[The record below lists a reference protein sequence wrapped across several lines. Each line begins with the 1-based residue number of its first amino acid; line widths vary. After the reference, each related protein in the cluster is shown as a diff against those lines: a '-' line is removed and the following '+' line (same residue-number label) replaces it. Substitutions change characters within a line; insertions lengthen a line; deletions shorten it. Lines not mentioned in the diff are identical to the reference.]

1 MTWYGPVL
9 GDGSRRKPLSRWIRI
24 VAIPIALIIVAA
36 ACGDSGESSS
46 SDNTTNVSTT
56 AAATTTLQPQVGGT
70 LTFAAYSQI
79 AGLDP
84 LVALGNGTSGAI
96 QMAAVYD
103 TLMRYDVASKTYK
116 PQMAESLTGNAD
128 STVWTLKLR
137 PNVKFTDGTDY
148 NAEAVRFSLQRH
160 RSGAGNGGPTAT
172 NCADFVACPRNATSS
187 GVYMSLVKDI
197 AVVDNLTLTITLAE
211 PWASFPYALSAEPG
225 MVPSMTAIKKCDG
238 AKNPNLCDFNT
249 KPVGAGP
256 FTVTSFTPNES
267 IVMARNP
274 SYWNGQVYLDGLK
287 FVALGDLGGDKTYD
301 AFKTGT
307 LQGAYLRVSSAVAA
321 AKKDK
326 VTGLSVVEQAG
337 ETMLLNIGAVVQCK
351 GGAPG
356 ALCAGKP
363 DGPVASTPTT
373 ANPLIRQAFAAAFD
387 SKTWNE
393 RVYQGTGLTGP
404 ELFQKSFPWDP
415 GVPGVQY
422 DLEKAK
428 SLVTQAKAAGWNGQ
442 VKVLFTNSAVD
453 ANAAVALQTMLQAA
467 GMNPQVDTSKDST
480 AEQAIVGSRDYDT
493 ARWGTSIGPDDSAL
507 WSLAQALNSTAASN
521 NTGFKSAKADQ
532 ALKDLRAAKTDD
544 EKKAAYKTIAEEF
557 NAQLPWLN
565 YSAVETLKAF
575 TAKVHGVAPSHR
587 NYIYFD
593 KAWMEK

>member
-1 MTWYGPVL
+1 VSL
-9 GDGSRRKPLSRWIRI
+9 LA
-24 VAIPIALIIVAA
+24 VPIALVLIAA
-36 ACGDSGESSS
+36 ACGDSGSSS
-46 SDNTTNVSTT
+46 SASTT
-56 AAATTTLQPQVGGT
+56 SVSSNSSTTQAATTTLAPQSGGT

-84 LVALGNGTSGAI
+84 LVALGSGTSGAI
-96 QMAAVYD
+96 QMATVYD
-103 TLMRYDVASKTYK
+103 TLARYDSDTKKYT
-116 PQMAESLTGNAD
+116 PSLADSFTPNAD
-128 STVWTLKLR
+128 STEWTIKIH
-137 PNVKFTDGTDY
+137 PGVKFTDGTEY
-148 NAEAVRFSLQRH
+148 NAEAVKFGLNRH
-160 RSGAGNGGPTAT
+160 RVGNSIPVAQ
-172 NCADFVACPRNATSS
+172 CADYWACPTNARSS
-187 GVYMSLVKDI
+187 SAYMGLVKDI
-197 AVVDNLTLTITLAE
+197 QVVDNLTLKVILSETWT
-211 PWASFPYALSAEPG
+211 SFPYALASEPG
-225 MVPSMTAIKKCDG
+225 MIPSPTAIKKCD
-238 AKNPNLCDFNT
+238 ATKNPNTCDFNL

-256 FTVTSFTPNES
+256 FMVSSFKVGES
-267 IVMARNP
+267 IELVKNP
-274 SYWNGQVYLDGLK
+274 NYWNGQVYLDGLK
-287 FVALGDLGGDKTYD
+287 FVALGDLGGQATYD
-301 AFKTGT
+301 AFKNNTV
-307 LQGAYLRVSSAVAA
+307 QGAYLRVAATVAQ

-326 VTGLSVVEQAG
+326 VTGLSVIEQAG

-373 ANPLIRQAFAAAFD
+373 ANATIRQAIAAAFD
-387 SKTWNE
+387 SKTWND
-393 RVYQGTGLTGP
+393 RVYQGTGLTGS

-415 GVPGVQY
+415 GVAGPAY

-442 VKVLFTNSAVD
+442 VRVLFTNSAVD

-480 AEQAIVGSRDYDT
+480 AEQGIVGGRDYDL

-521 NTGFKSAKADQ
+521 NTGFKSTRADQ

-544 EKKAAYKTIAEEF
+544 DKKAAYKIIAEEF

-575 TAKVHGVAPSHR
+575 GPKVHGVAPSHR

>member
-1 MTWYGPVL
+1 VRILAVVAAL
-9 GDGSRRKPLSRWIRI
+9 GF
-24 VAIPIALIIVAA
+24 AAA
-36 ACGDSGESSS
+36 ACGDSGESSDTTGNATNS
-46 SDNTTNVSTT
+46 SL
-56 AAATTTLQPQVGGT
+56 AATTTTLQPQAGGT
-70 LTFAAYSQI
+70 LTFGAYSQI

-84 LVALGNGTSGAI
+84 LVALGSGTSGAI
-96 QMAAVYD
+96 QMATVYD
-103 TLMRYDVASKTYK
+103 TLARYN
-116 PQMAESLTGNAD
+116 AETKQYTPSLADSFTANAD
-128 STVWTLKLR
+128 STEWTIKIH
-137 PNVKFTDGTDY
+137 PGVKFTDGTEY
-148 NAEAVRFSLQRH
+148 NAEAVRFGMNRH
-160 RSGAGNGGPTAT
+160 RVGNSIPVAQ
-172 NCADFVACPRNATSS
+172 CADFVACPTNARSS
-187 GVYMSLVKDI
+187 SAFMALVKDI
-197 AVVDNLTLTITLAE
+197 QVVDNLTLKVTLNE
-211 PWASFPYALSAEPG
+211 TWTSFPYALASEPG
-225 MVPSMTAIKKCDG
+225 MIPSPTAVKKCD
-238 AKNPNLCDFNT
+238 ATKNPNTCDFNL

-256 FTVTSFTPNES
+256 FMVSSFKVGES
-267 IVMARNP
+267 IELVKNP
-274 SYWNGQVYLDGLK
+274 NYWNGQVYLDGIK

-307 LQGAYLRVSSAVAA
+307 LQGAYLRVSSAVAQ

-337 ETMLLNIGAVVQCK
+337 ETMLLNIGAIVQCR

-373 ANPLIRQAFAAAFD
+373 ANATIRQAIAAAFD
-387 SKTWNE
+387 SKAWND
-393 RVYQGTGLTGP
+393 RVYQGTGLTGS

-415 GVPGVQY
+415 GVPGPAY
-422 DLEKAK
+422 DLDKAK
-428 SLVTQAKAAGWNGQ
+428 SLVNQAKAAGWNGSFR
-442 VKVLFTNSAVD
+442 VLFTNSAVD
-453 ANAAVALQTMLQAA
+453 ANAAVALDTMLRAA
-467 GMNPQVDTSKDST
+467 GMNPTVDTSKDST

-521 NTGFKSAKADQ
+521 NTGFKSARADQ
-532 ALKDLRAAKTDD
+532 ALKDLRAAKSDD
-544 EKKAAYKTIAEEF
+544 EKKAGYKVIAEEF

-575 TAKVHGVAPSHR
+575 TPKVHGVTPSHR

>member
-1 MTWYGPVL
+1 MRFYERA
-9 GDGSRRKPLSRWIRI
+9 DSRPRRQRASSRWVRG
-24 VAIPIALIIVAA
+24 VAAVAALAFVAA
-36 ACGDSGESSS
+36 ACGDSGEASGGTTTVGGSS
-46 SDNTTNVSTT
+46 NT
-56 AAATTTLQPQVGGT
+56 AAATTTTLQPQSGGT

-84 LVALGNGTSGAI
+84 LVGLGSGTSGAI
-96 QMAAVYD
+96 QMSAVYD
-103 TLMRYDVASKTYK
+103 TLARYDADTKKYT
-116 PQMAESLTGNAD
+116 PSLADSFTANAD
-128 STVWTLKLR
+128 STEWTIKIH
-137 PNVKFTDGTDY
+137 PGVKFTDGTEY
-148 NAEAVRFSLQRH
+148 NAEAVRFGLNRH
-160 RSGAGNGGPTAT
+160 RVGNSIPVAQ
-172 NCADFVACPRNATSS
+172 CADYIACPTNSRSS
-187 GVYMSLVKDI
+187 SAYMGLIKDI
-197 AVVDNLTLTITLAE
+197 VATDNLTLKVTLSE
-211 PWASFPYALSAEPG
+211 TWTSFPYALASEPG
-225 MVPSMTAIKKCDG
+225 MIPSPTAVKKCDP
-238 AKNPNLCDFNT
+238 AKNPNTCDFNL
-249 KPVGAGP
+249 KSVGAGP
-256 FTVTSFTPNES
+256 FMVSSFKVGES
-267 IVMARNP
+267 IELVKNP
-274 SYWNGQVYLDGLK
+274 NYWNGQVYLDGVK

-307 LQGAYLRVSSAVAA
+307 VQGAYLRVSSAVAQ

-326 VTGLSVVEQAG
+326 VTGLSVIEQAG
-337 ETMLLNIGAVVQCK
+337 ETMLLNIGAIVQCK

-363 DGPVASTPTT
+363 DGAVSSTPVT
-373 ANPLIRQAFAAAFD
+373 ANALIRQAIAAAFD
-387 SKTWNE
+387 AKTWNE
-393 RVYQGTGLTGP
+393 RVYQGTGLTGA

-415 GVPGVQY
+415 GVPGVAY

-428 SLVTQAKAAGWNGQ
+428 SLVTQAKAAGWNGSL
-442 VKVLFTNSAVD
+442 KVLFTNSAVD

-507 WSLAQALNSTAASN
+507 WSLAQALNSTAPSN

-557 NAQLPWLN
+557 NAQMPWLN

>member
-1 MTWYGPVL
+1 ML
-9 GDGSRRKPLSRWIRI
+9 
-24 VAIPIALIIVAA
+24 AIPVALALIAA
-36 ACGDSGESSS
+36 ACGDSGNSSAGTA
-46 SDNTTNVSTT
+46 TTNVSNTAQATT
-56 AAATTTLQPQVGGT
+56 TTTLQPQSGGT

-84 LVALGNGTSGAI
+84 LVALGSGTSGAI

-103 TLMRYDVASKTYK
+103 TLARYDADTKKYT
-116 PQMAESLTGNAD
+116 PSLADSFTANAD
-128 STVWTLKLR
+128 STVWTIKIH
-137 PNVKFTDGTDY
+137 PGVKFTDGTEY
-148 NAEAVRFSLQRH
+148 NAEAVKFGLNRH
-160 RSGAGNGGPTAT
+160 RVGNSIPVAQ
-172 NCADFVACPRNATSS
+172 CADYVACPTNARSS
-187 GVYMSLVKDI
+187 SAYMGLVKDI
-197 AVVDNLTLTITLAE
+197 QPVDNLTLTVTLSE
-211 PWASFPYALSAEPG
+211 PWTSFPYALASEPG
-225 MVPSMTAIKKCDG
+225 MIPSPTAVKKCADPT
-238 AKNPNLCDFNT
+238 KNTNLCDFNL

-256 FTVTSFTPNES
+256 FMISSFKVGES
-267 IVMARNP
+267 IELVKNP
-274 SYWNGQVYLDGLK
+274 NYWNGQVYLDGIK

-301 AFKTGT
+301 ALKTGT
-307 LQGAYLRVSSAVAA
+307 AQGAYLRVAATVAQ

-326 VTGLSVVEQAG
+326 VTGLSVIEQAG

-373 ANPLIRQAFAAAFD
+373 ANATIRQAIAAAFD
-387 SKTWNE
+387 AKTWND
-393 RVYQGTGLTGP
+393 RVYQGTGLTGA

-415 GVPGVQY
+415 GVAGPAF

-428 SLVTQAKAAGWNGQ
+428 SLVAQAKAAGWNGS

-467 GMNPQVDTSKDST
+467 GMNPVVDTSKDSV
-480 AEQAIVGSRDYDT
+480 AEQGIVGSRDYDT

-507 WSLAQALNSTAASN
+507 WSLAQSLNSTAPSN

-544 EKKAAYKTIAEEF
+544 DKKAAYKTIAEEF

-575 TAKVHGVAPSHR
+575 GPKVHGVAPSHR

>member
-1 MTWYGPVL
+1 
-9 GDGSRRKPLSRWIRI
+9 
-24 VAIPIALIIVAA
+24 VAAVAALAFVAA
-36 ACGDSGESSS
+36 ACGDSGEASGG
-46 SDNTTNVSTT
+46 TTT
-56 AAATTTLQPQVGGT
+56 AGGSTNTAQATTTTLQPQSGGT
-70 LTFAAYSQI
+70 LSFAAYSQI

-84 LVALGNGTSGAI
+84 LVGLGSGTSGAI

-103 TLMRYDVASKTYK
+103 TLARYDADTKKYT
-116 PQMAESLTGNAD
+116 PSLADSFTPNAD
-128 STVWTLKLR
+128 STEWTIKIH
-137 PNVKFTDGTDY
+137 PGVKFTDGTEY
-148 NAEAVRFSLQRH
+148 NAEAVRFGLNRH
-160 RSGAGNGGPTAT
+160 RVGNSIPVAQ
-172 NCADFVACPRNATSS
+172 CADYIACPTNSRSS
-187 GVYMSLVKDI
+187 SAYMGLIKDI
-197 AVVDNLTLTITLAE
+197 VATDNLTLKITLSE
-211 PWASFPYALSAEPG
+211 TWTSFPYALASEPG
-225 MVPSMTAIKKCDG
+225 MIPSPTAVKKCDP
-238 AKNPNLCDFNT
+238 AKNPNTCDFNL

-256 FTVTSFTPNES
+256 FMVSSFKVGES
-267 IVMARNP
+267 IELVKNP
-274 SYWNGQVYLDGLK
+274 NYWNGQVYLDGIK

-307 LQGAYLRVSSAVAA
+307 VQGAYLRVSSAVAQ

-326 VTGLSVVEQAG
+326 VTGLSVIEQAG
-337 ETMLLNIGAVVQCK
+337 ETMLLNIGAIVQCK

-356 ALCAGKP
+356 AVCAGKP
-363 DGPVASTPTT
+363 DGPVASTPVT
-373 ANPLIRQAFAAAFD
+373 ANATIRQAIAAAFD
-387 SKTWNE
+387 AKTWND
-393 RVYQGTGLTGP
+393 RVYQGTGLTGA

-415 GVPGVQY
+415 GVPGVAY

-428 SLVTQAKAAGWNGQ
+428 SLVNQAKAAGWNGSL
-442 VKVLFTNSAVD
+442 KVLFTNSAVD

-544 EKKAAYKTIAEEF
+544 EKKAAYKIIAEEF
-557 NAQLPWLN
+557 NAQMPWLN

-575 TAKVHGVAPSHR
+575 SPKVHGVTPSHR